1 MDNLIDGKAVAA
13 TVRGEVAERTKRL
26 HDATG
31 IRAGL
36 AVIIFGEDPASQVS
50 VANKPKACAASGMHS
65 LQVEMPA
72 ETTQAEL
79 EAKIDEVAADP
90 AIHGM
95 IVQMPLP
102 DHLDTDAALNRIPFE
117 KDADGLT
124 ADAMGRLMTLQPGP
138 LPCTP
143 AGVMELLKAYDVE
156 TRGAHAVVVGRSEI
170 VGKPQA
176 HLLLKE
182 DCTVTICHSRTRDLE
197 GICRQADIL
206 VAAVGRPRMLGA
218 EHVKDGAVVIDV
230 GINRLQDGLCGDVDF
245 DAVSEVAGAIS
256 PVPGGVGPMTIACL
270 LANTLTACCRAKGL
284 PEPDGLTA

>member
-13 TVRGEVAERTKRL
+13 QVRAEVAERTKRL
-26 HDATG
+26 QDATG
-31 IRAGL
+31 VQAGL
-36 AVIIFGEDPASQVS
+36 AVIIVGEDPASQVYVS
-50 VANKPKACAASGMHS
+50 NKHKACEEAGMHS

-79 EAKIDEVAADP
+79 EAKIDEVASDP

-143 AGVMELLKAYDVE
+143 AGVIELLKAYDVE
-156 TRGAHAVVVGRSEI
+156 MKGAHAVVVGRSEI

-197 GICRQADIL
+197 GICQQADIL
-206 VAAVGRPRMLGA
+206 VAAVGRPKMLGA

-230 GINRLQDGLCGDVDF
+230 GINRLPEGLCGDVDF
-245 DAVSEVAGAIS
+245 DAVQPKAGLIT
-256 PVPGGVGPMTIACL
+256 PVPGGVGPMTIAML
-270 LANTLTACCRAKGL
+270 LKNTVEAAERSAGR
-284 PEPDGLTA
+284 

>member
-13 TVRGEVAERTKRL
+13 AVRADVAERTKRL
-26 HDATG
+26 QDETG
-31 IRAGL
+31 ILAGL
-36 AVIIFGEDPASQVS
+36 AVIIVGEDPASQVY
-50 VANKPKACAASGMHS
+50 VANKHKACHEAGMHS
-65 LQVEMPA
+65 LEVVMPA
-72 ETTQAEL
+72 ETTQVEL
-79 EAKIDEVAADP
+79 EAKVDEVASDP

-102 DHLDTDAALNRIPFE
+102 GHLDTDAALNRIPFE

-143 AGVMELLKAYDVE
+143 AGVMELLRAYDVE
-156 TRGAHAVVVGRSEI
+156 IAGANAVVVGRSEI

-182 DCTVTICHSRTRDLE
+182 NATVTICHSRTRDLE
-197 GICRQADIL
+197 AVCRQADIL
-206 VAAVGRPRMLGA
+206 VAAVGRPKMIGA

-230 GINRLQDGLCGDVDF
+230 GINRLPEGLCGDVDF
-245 DAVSEVAGAIS
+245 DAVQPKAGLIT
-256 PVPGGVGPMTIACL
+256 PVPGGVGPMTIAML
-270 LANTLTACCRAKGL
+270 LKNTIEAAERSAGR
-284 PEPDGLTA
+284 

>member
-26 HDATG
+26 HDETG

-36 AVIIFGEDPASQVS
+36 AVIIVGEDPASQVY
-50 VANKPKACAASGMHS
+50 VANKHRACEEAGMHS

-79 EAKIDEVAADP
+79 EAKIDEVASDP

-218 EHVKDGAVVIDV
+218 EHVKDGEIGRA
-230 GINRLQDGLCGDVDF
+230 
-245 DAVSEVAGAIS
+245 S
-256 PVPGGVGPMTIACL
+256 
-270 LANTLTACCRAKGL
+270 CR
-284 PEPDGLTA
+284 ERV

>member
-13 TVRGEVAERTKRL
+13 TVRGEVAERTRRL
-26 HDATG
+26 HDETG
-31 IRAGL
+31 VRAGL
-36 AVIIFGEDPASQVS
+36 AVIIVGEDPASQVY
-50 VANKPKACAASGMHS
+50 VANKHKACEEAGMHS

-72 ETTQAEL
+72 TTTQAEL

-143 AGVMELLKAYDVE
+143 AGVMEMLKAYDVE
-156 TRGAHAVVVGRSEI
+156 MRGAHAVVVGRSEI

-218 EHVKDGAVVIDV
+218 DHVKDGAVVIDV
-230 GINRLQDGLCGDVDF
+230 GINRLEDGLCGDVDF
-245 DAVSEVAGAIS
+245 DAVQPKARLIT
-256 PVPGGVGPMTIACL
+256 PVPGGVGPMTIAML
-270 LANTLTACCRAKGL
+270 LKNTVEAAERSAGR
-284 PEPDGLTA
+284 

>member
-26 HDATG
+26 HDETG

-36 AVIIFGEDPASQVS
+36 AVIIVGEDPASQVY
-50 VANKPKACAASGMHS
+50 VANKHKACEEAGMHS

-230 GINRLQDGLCGDVDF
+230 GINRLDDGLCGDVDF
-245 DAVSEVAGAIS
+245 DAVQPKARLIT
-256 PVPGGVGPMTIACL
+256 PVPGGVGPMTIAML
-270 LANTLTACCRAKGL
+270 LKNTVEAAERSAGR
-284 PEPDGLTA
+284 

>member
-13 TVRGEVAERTKRL
+13 QVRAEVAERTKRL
-26 HDATG
+26 QDATG
-31 IRAGL
+31 VQAGL
-36 AVIIFGEDPASQVS
+36 AVIIVGEDPASQVYVS
-50 VANKPKACAASGMHS
+50 NKHKACEEAGMHS

-79 EAKIDEVAADP
+79 EAKIDEVASDP
-90 AIHGM
+90 KIHGM

-143 AGVMELLKAYDVE
+143 AGVIELLKAYDVE
-156 TRGAHAVVVGRSEI
+156 MKGAHAVVVGRSEI

-197 GICRQADIL
+197 GICQQADIL
-206 VAAVGRPRMLGA
+206 VAAVGRPKMLGA

-230 GINRLQDGLCGDVDF
+230 GINRLPEGLCGDVDF
-245 DAVSEVAGAIS
+245 DAVQPKARLIT
-256 PVPGGVGPMTIACL
+256 PVPGGVGPMTIAML
-270 LANTLTACCRAKGL
+270 LKNTVEAAERSAGR
-284 PEPDGLTA
+284 